1 MSSLPCRWKIKG
13 SKTWSAILNS
23 IQKVDSLDIPETP
36 IKKRVWDTFLTP
48 SPTKKPKLFTALSFT
63 GQSSSSMSGPS
74 WTAMETNELD
84 KDTDSLDDN
93 FPESSKEATGFKLDL
108 KRGRAAGVYGVESN
122 DVNPSPPVCVCKA
135 CLLLLVQTNVSW
147 ETIAV

>member
-36 IKKRVWDTFLTP
+36 IKKRVRDTFLTP

-63 GQSSSSMSGPS
+63 GQSSSSTSGPS
-74 WTAMETNELD
+74 LTAMETNEGPDVEDDDWPVKLNAVN
-84 KDTDSLDDN
+84 SL
-93 FPESSKEATGFKLDL
+93 GF
-108 KRGRAAGVYGVESN
+108 
-122 DVNPSPPVCVCKA
+122 
-135 CLLLLVQTNVSW
+135 
-147 ETIAV
+147 

>member
-36 IKKRVWDTFLTP
+36 IKKRVRDTFLTP

-63 GQSSSSMSGPS
+63 GQSSSSTSGPS

-93 FPESSKEATGFKLDL
+93 LPESSKEVTGFK
-108 KRGRAAGVYGVESN
+108 KRKSSRGLWGG
-122 DVNPSPPVCVCKA
+122 K
-135 CLLLLVQTNVSW
+135 Q
-147 ETIAV
+147 